1 MNGLT
6 ATGVTV
12 GICAGLWQLVSSHVG
27 LSNGWELLGTIG
39 FVAFCSFYAAGG
51 GKSGFIRSLAVNYS
65 GMVWAFFAALAAG
78 WLAPVSGISGVW
90 ASVITTVP
98 FSAVVVW
105 QGRFWLLSFIPGGFL
120 GMTLFFASGL
130 NWTVTLRG
138 FLAGNCVGIISE
150 YGGQKLRI
158 ENGGSGS
165 MNSIFTE
172 ENLLAFTTAARFG
185 SFSKAAEELGLT
197 TSAISYTIKRM

>member
-27 LSNGWELLGTIG
+27 LSQGWELLGTIG

-78 WLAPVSGISGVW
+78 CLARAFLVTVLYSRWLSRHDAVFCQRDELDGDVTGFSGG
-90 ASVITTVP
+90 
-98 FSAVVVW
+98 
-105 QGRFWLLSFIPGGFL
+105 
-120 GMTLFFASGL
+120 
-130 NWTVTLRG
+130 
-138 FLAGNCVGIISE
+138 
-150 YGGQKLRI
+150 
-158 ENGGSGS
+158 
-165 MNSIFTE
+165 
-172 ENLLAFTTAARFG
+172 
-185 SFSKAAEELGLT
+185 
-197 TSAISYTIKRM
+197 

>member
-27 LSNGWELLGTIG
+27 LSQGWELLGTIG

-65 GMVWAFFAALAAG
+65 GMVWAFCAALTAG
-78 WLAPVSGISGVW
+78 WLASVSGLSAFW

-98 FSAVVVW
+98 FS
-105 QGRFWLLSFIPGGFL
+105 G
-120 GMTLFFASGL
+120 
-130 NWTVTLRG
+130 
-138 FLAGNCVGIISE
+138 
-150 YGGQKLRI
+150 
-158 ENGGSGS
+158 
-165 MNSIFTE
+165 
-172 ENLLAFTTAARFG
+172 
-185 SFSKAAEELGLT
+185 
-197 TSAISYTIKRM
+197 

>member
-27 LSNGWELLGTIG
+27 LSQGWELLGTIG

-78 WLAPVSGISGVW
+78 WLASVSG
-90 ASVITTVP
+90 
-98 FSAVVVW
+98 
-105 QGRFWLLSFIPGGFL
+105 LSTFL
-120 GMTLFFASGL
+120 GERDYDCTLLGDGGLARTFRFIVFYSRRLSRHDAIFCQRDELDGDITGFSG
-130 NWTVTLRG
+130 G
-138 FLAGNCVGIISE
+138 
-150 YGGQKLRI
+150 
-158 ENGGSGS
+158 
-165 MNSIFTE
+165 
-172 ENLLAFTTAARFG
+172 
-185 SFSKAAEELGLT
+185 
-197 TSAISYTIKRM
+197 